1 MKKTLLCLALG
12 LIHHSSYALEL
23 LDDSALSETTGADG
37 LAIDAR
43 ATNIAMD
50 RLFWED
56 NTGANA
62 RQLRLNTVNI
72 RRDVAAT
79 GDLSA
84 ALQLNAGS
92 TNVVNGTPALNLS
105 LVTSPTFLTA
115 GSLEVCNSA
124 SVCGTTLGRLA
135 VELPNQS
142 SLTLSTSNGFLS
154 KSGNAKVAIVL
165 DGMNIYLTQ
174 QESATISNQF
184 IMADIRANIN
194 ADGKIWVDTVEGL
207 RFQGT
212 ATLNKVVTTDG
223 AGIDYNGRAGL
234 QFSLMHRGNVGSG
247 AATTY
252 NISSAGGF
260 AQFGAS
266 GRFTNINVGI
276 RGTNDTTTNIFNRVD
291 NNGAN
296 QSIVG
301 DRGIALSLTGE
312 FDRTANGTANSASFQ
327 VGEAGNG
334 GYGLR
339 FQDNRSFLNV
349 NSTTQNGTLSF
360 GNIYINLIKTNYIS
374 LPDVVLNANNKI
386 TRAVGAEAKK
396 LLGATTDYGLNLTA
410 PDGTTALNADS
421 IGLMIRGMEFQEV
434 PQKTVFIA
442 NNGASAPANAAS
454 AWSLL
459 PIVYNLNGN
468 VVLYGARDNAT
479 SQDKIGFGF
488 QVSTQ
493 GLSADKTKSTTIA
506 LVNTGACDTGTGA
519 STAGTRATNCNQYV
533 GFRNID
539 LLAKGNGV
547 LTTLSNKV
555 RLDMTNLLILADTE
569 FAVGY
574 LPGAI
579 KGDGTTAGTI
589 DNKNDALFGLR
600 IRLNAPTAYV
610 EFAPAG
616 NTSTT
621 NFIGIN
627 AEMNLTNSSIF
638 IVEPVDTTTVGLENI
653 SGRLRLANGK
663 IDFLSNAVEFSGTL
677 LINPNN
683 VVAEDLK
690 IADVNFYP
698 GGSTNAV
705 SPAPVQ
711 RLATIAMSGGQIYSR
726 IKLTPK

>member
-1 MKKTLLCLALG
+1 MKKTILCAALSAMTS
-12 LIHHSSYALEL
+12 SSYALEL
-23 LDDSALSETTGADG
+23 LDDAILSETTGADG
-37 LAIDAR
+37 IAIDAR
-43 ATNIAMD
+43 ATSIAMD
-50 RLFWED
+50 RLYWED
-56 NTGANA
+56 NTGADA
-62 RQLRLNTVNI
+62 RQLRFNTVNI

-79 GDLSA
+79 ADLSA
-84 ALQLNAGS
+84 KLQVNAGS
-92 TNVVNGTPALNLS
+92 TNVINGTPALNLS

-115 GSLEVCNSA
+115 GSLEVCNNA
-124 SVCGTTLGRLA
+124 SVCGTTLGRIA

-165 DGMNIYLTQ
+165 DGMNVYLTQ
-174 QESATISNQF
+174 QENATVSNQF

-223 AGIDYNGRAGL
+223 NGVDYNGRAGL
-234 QFSLMHRGNVGSG
+234 QFSLMHRGNVGAG

-252 NISSAGGF
+252 NITSAGGF

-266 GRFTNINVGI
+266 GRFSNINVGI
-276 RGTNDTTTNIFNRVD
+276 RGTDDTTTNIFNRVD
-291 NNGAN
+291 NNPAN
-296 QSIVG
+296 SSIIG
-301 DRGIALSLTGE
+301 NRGIAFSLTGE

-360 GNIYINLIKTNYIS
+360 GNMYVNLIKTNYVA

-386 TRAVGAEAKK
+386 TRSTGVAVQ
-396 LLGATTDYGLNLTA
+396 LGTTANYGLNLTA
-410 PDGTTALNADS
+410 PDGVTALNADS

-434 PQKTVFIA
+434 PQKTIFIA
-442 NNGASAPANAAS
+442 NNGAPAPTNAAS

-468 VVLYGARDNAT
+468 VVLYGARQGD
-479 SQDKIGFGF
+479 QDRIGFGF

-493 GLSADKTKSTTIA
+493 GLSADNTKSTTIA
-506 LVNTGACDTGTGA
+506 LVNTGACDNTTGA
-519 STAGTRATNCNQYV
+519 STAGTRATNCNQYI
-533 GFRNID
+533 GLRNID

-555 RLDMTNLLILADTE
+555 RLDMTNLLIMADAE

-574 LPGAI
+574 LPGALR
-579 KGDGTTAGTI
+579 GDGSVAGTI
-589 DNKNDALFGLR
+589 NNPNDALFGLR
-600 IRLNAPTAYV
+600 LRIDASTAYV

-627 AEMNLTNSSIF
+627 AELNLNNNQNSAIF
-638 IVEPVDTTTVGLENI
+638 IVEPVDNTTVGLQSI
-653 SGRLRLANGK
+653 TGRLRLSNGK
-663 IDFLSNAVEFSGTL
+663 IDFLSNAVEFSGNL
-677 LINPNN
+677 EINPNN
-683 VVAEDLK
+683 VASEDFRVRN
-690 IADVNFYP
+690 VNFYP
-698 GGSTNAV
+698 GGTTTA
-705 SPAPVQ
+705 Q
-711 RLATIAMSGGQIYSR
+711 RLGEIAMSGGQIYSR

>member
-1 MKKTLLCLALG
+1 MKKTILCAALSA
-12 LIHHSSYALEL
+12 ITSSSYALEL
-23 LDDSALSETTGADG
+23 LDDAILSETTGADG
-37 LAIDAR
+37 IAIDAR
-43 ATNIAMD
+43 ATSIAMD
-50 RLFWED
+50 RLYWED
-56 NTGANA
+56 NTGADA
-62 RQLRLNTVNI
+62 RQLRLNTVNV
-72 RRDVAAT
+72 RRDVAGSA
-79 GDLSA
+79 DLAA
-84 ALQLNAGS
+84 ALQMNTGS
-92 TNVVNGTPALNLS
+92 TNVINGTPALNLS

-115 GSLEVCNSA
+115 GSLEVCNNA
-124 SVCGTTLGRLA
+124 SVCGTTMGRLA
-135 VELPNQS
+135 IQMPNQS
-142 SLTLSTSNGFLS
+142 SLSLSTSNGFLS
-154 KSGNAKVAIVL
+154 KSGNAKVGIVL

-174 QESATISNQF
+174 QENATVSNQF
-184 IMADIRANIN
+184 IMADIRANIDAN
-194 ADGKIWVDTVEGL
+194 GKIWVDTVEGL

-223 AGIDYNGRAGL
+223 NGVDYNGRAGL

-247 AATTY
+247 ASTTY
-252 NISSAGGF
+252 NITSAGGF

-276 RGTNDTTTNIFNRVD
+276 RGTDDTTTNIFNRVD
-291 NNGAN
+291 NNPAN
-296 QSIVG
+296 SSIIG
-301 DRGIALSLTGE
+301 NRGIAFSLTGE

-339 FQDNRSFLNV
+339 FQDNRSFVNV

-360 GNIYINLIKTNYIS
+360 GNMYVNLIKTNYIA

-386 TRAVGAEAKK
+386 TRTAGVAVQ
-396 LLGATTDYGLNLTA
+396 LGTTANYGLNLTA
-410 PDGTTALNADS
+410 PDGVTALNADS

-434 PQKTVFIA
+434 PQKTIFIA
-442 NNGASAPANAAS
+442 NNGAPVPANAAS

-468 VVLYGARDNAT
+468 VVLYGARQGD
-479 SQDKIGFGF
+479 QDRIGFGF

-506 LVNTGACDTGTGA
+506 LVNTGACDNTTGA
-519 STAGTRATNCNQYV
+519 STAGTRATNCNQYI

-574 LPGAI
+574 LPGALR
-579 KGDGTTAGTI
+579 GDGSVAGTI
-589 DNKNDALFGLR
+589 DNPNDALFGLR
-600 IRLNAPTAYV
+600 LRLDASTAYV

-616 NTSTT
+616 NTAAT

-627 AEMNLTNSSIF
+627 AELNLNNNQNSAVF
-638 IVEPVDTTTVGLENI
+638 IVEPVDNTTVGLQ
-653 SGRLRLANGK
+653 SMTGRLRLSNGK
-663 IDFLSNAVEFSGTL
+663 IDFLSDSVEFSGTL
-677 LINPNN
+677 EINPNN
-683 VVAEDLK
+683 VASEDFR
-690 IADVNFYP
+690 IRDVNFYP
-698 GGSTNAV
+698 GGTTT
-705 SPAPVQ
+705 PQ
-711 RLATIAMSGGQIYSR
+711 RLGEIAMSGGQIYSR